1 MSTVYQQPMAAY
13 DGHAMHGYH
22 RGLIKAAMPDAS
34 ANHLYRQQLQQSHP
48 TQQQPP
54 MNWPPR
60 DGLVPTQQQSGAS
73 RHSTRHSTPTNGTA
87 VQNGAKDE
95 SSSRR
100 GSDTLIYHSLQI
112 PRRISP
118 EGGNLADFAAQVR
131 SMTAVDRILPTHA
144 NHIPDDL
151 PVLVRI
157 SRRTQGSRNGSID
170 VSRGSSRSPTDTG
183 QAARTISEMGL
194 DGAVYN
200 PGYTKCDLARPS
212 LYIPAQN
219 VDPTDQGPRW

>member
-13 DGHAMHGYH
+13 NSHGMHGYQ
-22 RGLIKAAMPDAS
+22 RGLMKAINPDS
-34 ANHLYRQQLQQSHP
+34 HLYRQQLQQSQS

-54 MNWPPR
+54 MNWPPQ

-87 VQNGAKDE
+87 AQNGAKNE

-118 EGGNLADFAAQVR
+118 EGGDLADFAAQVR
-131 SMTAVDRILPTHA
+131 S
-144 NHIPDDL
+144 
-151 PVLVRI
+151 
-157 SRRTQGSRNGSID
+157 
-170 VSRGSSRSPTDTG
+170 
-183 QAARTISEMGL
+183 
-194 DGAVYN
+194 
-200 PGYTKCDLARPS
+200 
-212 LYIPAQN
+212 
-219 VDPTDQGPRW
+219 